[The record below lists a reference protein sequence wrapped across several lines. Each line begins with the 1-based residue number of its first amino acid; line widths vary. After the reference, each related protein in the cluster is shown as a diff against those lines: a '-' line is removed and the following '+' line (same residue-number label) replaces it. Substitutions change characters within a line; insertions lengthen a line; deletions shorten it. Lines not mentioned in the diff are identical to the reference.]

1 MLKKTK
7 NLPHIGKSSANKKK
21 VTTVRKGHKNYN
33 SLQTTC
39 NFWILNNNNIISLQK
54 LVNL

>member
-21 VTTVRKGHKNYN
+21 ATTVRKGHKNYN
-33 SLQTTC
+33 SVQTTC